1 MRATEIDIAKSIQT
15 ITFFLVKYIQE
26 YRKCTQDDAI
36 QFLTSTITY
45 ETLNDKNSKL
55 FCESKEYVLDM
66 LKSEIAG
73 NIDRWMKL

>member
-26 YRKCTQDDAI
+26 YRKCTQDEAL

-66 LKSEIAG
+66 LKSEITG